1 MVHFDLSSIT
11 FKMKTKKKSFF
22 FQNPYALR
30 HVKAFGA
37 ICDQDFTIETIK
49 ASMDYHCTHSE
60 MINIH

>member
-1 MVHFDLSSIT
+1 MVNFDLSSIT
-11 FKMKTKKKSFF
+11 FKMKTKNIVF